1 MANSS
6 RQTSLFG
13 INDWKSIYKNYSQA
27 DFQSYDYETLRKSMV
42 DYLRTNYPETFNDYV
57 ESSEYVALLDVIAF
71 MGQGLA
77 FRNDLNTR
85 ENFIDTAERRDSVV
99 KLAKLV
105 GYTPKRNTAAQG
117 YLKITAISTTE
128 QIKDVNNFSLNN
140 VTVLWNDPANVNW
153 QEQFN
158 AIINAALTDGQRVGR
173 PGHSANILEVK
184 TDEYSLRVPGNA
196 TPVAPFG
203 AVVDGNSMTFECTS
217 MTSVGS
223 DKLYEISPGSSNIFN
238 LLYRNDKLGYSSAN
252 TGFFVYFKQ
261 GSLQQFPF
269 TFDTQIE
276 NQNID
281 VTVQGINN
289 DDVWLYEYDPI
300 TLLPTEW
307 KKVESVFASQSSSA
321 SKKLFSVTSGYND
334 QITCNFGDGVFGE
347 IPVGNFAAYVRTSN
361 GLSYVI
367 DPSEMQGTT
376 VTISYISKNNR
387 TEKLT
392 LSLELMLPN
401 ATAQARESLT
411 DIKIRAP
418 QRFYTQNR
426 MVNGEDYNNFPFTM
440 FNSIVK
446 SKAINRSSVGV
457 SRNFDLADP
466 TGKYS
471 STNDF
476 AEDGGLYLDR
486 NDDFVTFTASTTN
499 DILKF
504 LTRDLSTALG
514 SHRAYQFYSQAYTRY
529 QININSGDGTIYWN
543 QTVFNADSSTGYFYN
558 AGQAPVPVGAIA
570 GNNIKYLTAGSMIKF
585 VAPSGKYF
593 NKNNKLVSGI
603 ASPSDI
609 TYIWTSVASVVGD
622 GCNSGLGNLSTGDGP
637 IALTNYIPDGAV
649 LDTVIPSFTNEFG
662 SLLAQEIVNNIIL
675 SQDFALVYNNT
686 LLSTQERWS
695 VQPYSTEEYFVRF
708 RCLGYGKY
716 IVSYRS
722 LSFYFGSVSDIR
734 FTFERDRS
742 VYDPTTGKVAQ
753 DSITVLKTNSQYG
766 NNYPLPNDIVMNV
779 VGQTTETDGYVDDF
793 SVEVSLGDITTNNKF
808 KDPDFFT
815 QVTGYQF
822 NTRNTLHFTFFKIVT
837 DVNKLTRVEL
847 VPTSAV
853 VHNYGTQADISVVK
867 YEFPVGQI
875 FYAVLEDKFYQ
886 SVNDSTAANIVN
898 LELLS
903 NYSVKIGRQGLY
915 FQYKHISGDSH
926 RVDPATSTIID
937 MYLVTQDYLTK
948 YNNWLRDTTGAVTEP
963 LRPTIAELS
972 DAYNKVNDYKML
984 SDSVILNS
992 VRFKPLFGSKAE
1004 TSLRAT
1010 IKVIKSSTTTASD
1023 SEIRSAIIT
1032 EMNNYF
1038 SIDNWDFGD
1047 TFYFS
1052 ELSAYL
1058 HSALGDLI
1066 SSAVLV
1072 PNDPSLSFGDL
1083 YEIKSAPYE
1092 IFTNA
1097 AQATDIVVISALTAA
1112 ELQIAG

>member
-105 GYTPKRNTAAQG
+105 GYTPKRNTASHG

-140 VTVLWNDPANVNW
+140 VTVLWNDASNVNW

-158 AIINAALTDGQRVGR
+158 AIINAALVDGQRVGR
-173 PGHSANILEVK
+173 PGHSANILEIK
-184 TDEYSLRVPGNA
+184 TDEYSMRIPANA
-196 TPVAPFG
+196 TPTAPFG
-203 AVVDGNSMTFECTS
+203 AVVDGNNMPFECVS

-223 DKLYEISPGSSNIFN
+223 DKLYEISPGSSSVFNI
-238 LLYRNDKLGYSSAN
+238 LYRNDKLGFSSSN

-269 TFDTQIE
+269 AFDTQVE

-281 VTVQGINN
+281 VTIQGINN

-307 KKVESVFASQSSSA
+307 KKVESVFASQSTSST
-321 SKKLFSVTSGYND
+321 KKLFSVTSGYND

-347 IPVGNFAAYVRTSN
+347 MPVGNFATYVRTSN

-387 TEKLT
+387 IEKLT

-401 ATAQARESLT
+401 ATAQARETLT

-446 SKAINRSSVGV
+446 SKAINRTSVGV

-476 AEDGGLYLDR
+476 AEDGGLYLDI
-486 NDDFVTFTASTTN
+486 NDDFISFTASTTN
-499 DILKF
+499 DIINF
-504 LTRDLSTALG
+504 LTRKLASELG
-514 SHRAYQFYSQAYTRY
+514 GHRAYQYYSQAYTRFS
-529 QININSGDGTIYWN
+529 INAGTGDGVIYWN
-543 QTVFNADSSTGYFYN
+543 QTAFSSESSTGYFYN
-558 AGQAPVPVGAIA
+558 AGNSPVSVGPSA

-585 VAPSGKYF
+585 VAPTGKYF
-593 NKNNKLVSGI
+593 NSNNKLVSGI
-603 ASPSDI
+603 PGPSDI
-609 TYIWTSVASVVGD
+609 TYAWTSVATVIGD
-622 GCNSGLGNLSTGDGP
+622 GSNSGVGNLPTGMGP
-637 IALTNYIPDGAV
+637 ITLTNYIPDGAI
-649 LDTVIPSFTNEFG
+649 LDTVIPSFTNEFSSG
-662 SLLAQEIVNNIIL
+662 FMQEIVNNITL
-675 SQDFALVYNNT
+675 SRDFSLVYDNT
-686 LLSTQERWS
+686 LLATQERWMIDS
-695 VQPYSTEEYFVRF
+695 YNSTGYFVRF

-722 LSFYFGSVSDIR
+722 LTFYFGSVADIR
-734 FTFERDRS
+734 FTFERNRS
-742 VYDPTTGKVAQ
+742 VYDPITSKVAQ
-753 DSITVLKTNSQYG
+753 DTITVLKTNSQFG
-766 NNYPLPNDIVMNV
+766 NNYPLARDISMNV

-822 NTRNTLHFTFFKIVT
+822 STRNTAHFTFFKIVT
-837 DVNKLTRVEL
+837 DVNRLTRVEL
-847 VPTSAV
+847 VPTSSV
-853 VHNYGTQADISVVK
+853 VHNYGTQSDIAIVK
-867 YEFPVGQI
+867 YEYPVGQI
-875 FYAVLEDKFYQ
+875 FYAVLENKFYQ
-886 SVNDSTAANIVN
+886 SVNDTTAENIVN

-926 RVDPATSTIID
+926 RVDPSTSTIID
-937 MYLVTQDYLTK
+937 MYLVTQDYLTR
-948 YNNWLRDTTGAVTEP
+948 YNNWLNDTTGTITEP

-972 DAYNKVNDYKML
+972 EAYNKVNDYKML
-984 SDSVILNS
+984 TDSVILNS

-1010 IKVIKSSTTTASD
+1010 IKVIKSSTTNASD

-1058 HSALGDLI
+1058 HSVLGDLI

-1072 PNDPSLSFGDL
+1072 PVDPSMSFGDL

-1092 IFTNA
+1092 IFTSA
-1097 AQATDIVVISALTAA
+1097 AQASDIVVISALTAA
-1112 ELQIAG
+1112 ALQIAG

>member
-13 INDWKSIYKNYSQA
+13 VNDWKSIYKNYSQA

-42 DYLRTNYPETFNDYV
+42 DFLRTNYPETFNDYV

-105 GYTPKRNTAAQG
+105 GYTPKRNSASQG
-117 YLKITAISTTE
+117 FLKITAISTTE

-158 AIINAALTDGQRVGR
+158 AIINAALVDGQRVGR
-173 PGHSANILEVK
+173 PGNSANILEVK
-184 TDEYSLRVPGNA
+184 TDEYSIRIPQNSS
-196 TPVAPFG
+196 PVAPFG
-203 AVVDGNSMTFECTS
+203 AVVDGNNMTFECTS
-217 MTSVGS
+217 MTSVGA
-223 DKLYEISPGSSNIFN
+223 DKLYEISPGSSNVFN
-238 LLYRNDKLGYSSAN
+238 LLYRNDKLGYSSSN

-269 TFDTQIE
+269 SFDAQLE

-281 VTVQGINN
+281 INVQGINN
-289 DDVWLYEYDPI
+289 EDVWLYEYDPI

-307 KKVESVFASQSSSA
+307 KKVESVFTSQSSSS

-347 IPVGNFAAYVRTSN
+347 IPVGNFASYIRTSN

-376 VTISYISKNNR
+376 VTLSYISKNNR
-387 TEKLT
+387 TEKIT

-401 ATAQARESLT
+401 ATAQSRETLT

-476 AEDGGLYLDR
+476 AEDGGLYMDR

-499 DILKF
+499 DIIKF
-504 LTRDLSTALG
+504 LTRDLSSALG
-514 SHRAYQFYSQAYTRY
+514 SYRAYQYYSQAYTRY
-529 QININSGDGTIYWN
+529 QINTESGDGTIYWN

-558 AGQAPVPVGAIA
+558 AGQAPVSVGIVA
-570 GNNIKYLTAGSMIKF
+570 GNNIKYLTTGSMIKF

-593 NKNNKLVSGI
+593 TKGNKLVSGI
-603 ASPSDI
+603 AGPSDV
-609 TYIWTSVASVVGD
+609 TYVWTSVASVVGD
-622 GCNSGLGNLSTGDGP
+622 GSNSGVGNLPTGDGP
-637 IALTNYIPDGAV
+637 ITLTNYIPDGAI
-649 LDTVIPSFTNEFG
+649 LNTVIPSFTNEFG
-662 SLLAQEIVNNIIL
+662 SLLTQEIVNNIIL
-675 SQDFALVYNNT
+675 SQDFSLAYDST

-695 VQPYSTEEYFVRF
+695 VQPYNATNYFVRF
-708 RCLGYGKY
+708 RGLGYGKY
-716 IVSYRS
+716 IVSYKS

-734 FTFERDRS
+734 FTFERNRS

-753 DSITVLKTNSQYG
+753 DSVTILKTNSQYG
-766 NNYPLPNDIVMNV
+766 NNYPLANEISLNV

-793 SVEVSLGDITTNNKF
+793 SVEVSLGDITANNTF
-808 KDPDFFT
+808 KNPDFFT

-847 VPTSAV
+847 VPSSAIV
-853 VHNYGTQADISVVK
+853 SNYGTQSDIAVVK
-867 YEFPVGQI
+867 YEFPVGQV

-886 SVNDSTAANIVN
+886 SIHDTTAANIVN

-903 NYSVKIGRQGLY
+903 NYSVKIGRQGLF
-915 FQYKHISGDSH
+915 FQYKHISGETH
-926 RVDPATSTIID
+926 RVDPSTSTIID
-937 MYLVTQDYLTK
+937 MYLVTQDYLTQF
-948 YNNWLRDTTGAVTEP
+948 NNWLRDTTGTIAEP

-972 DAYNKVNDYKML
+972 DAYSKVNDYKML
-984 SDSVILNS
+984 TDSVILNS

-1092 IFTNA
+1092 IFTSA
-1097 AQATDIVVISALTAA
+1097 AQASDIVVISALTSS

>member
-13 INDWKSIYKNYSQA
+13 VNDWKSIYKNYSQA

-42 DYLRTNYPETFNDYV
+42 DFLRTNYPETFNDYT

-105 GYTPKRNTAAQG
+105 GYTPKRNSAAQG
-117 YLKITAISTTE
+117 YLKISAISTTE
-128 QIKDVNNFSLNN
+128 QIKDVNNLSLNN

-158 AIINAALTDGQRVGR
+158 AIINAALIDGQRVGR

-184 TDEYSLRVPGNA
+184 TDEYSMRIPSNA

-203 AVVDGNSMTFECTS
+203 ATVDGNNMSFECVS

-223 DKLYEISPGSSNIFN
+223 DALREISPGSSTVFN
-238 LLYRNDKLGYSSAN
+238 LLYRNDKLGFSSSN

-261 GSLQQFPF
+261 GSIQQFPF
-269 TFDTQIE
+269 ALDAQVE

-281 VTVQGINN
+281 VTIQGINN
-289 DDVWLYEYDPI
+289 EDIWLYEYDSI

-307 KKVESVFASQSSSA
+307 KKVESVFTSQSTSS

-347 IPVGNFAAYVRTSN
+347 MPVGNFAAYVRTSN

-376 VTISYISKNNR
+376 VTISYLSKNNR
-387 TEKLT
+387 IEKLT

-401 ATAQARESLT
+401 ATAQSRETLT
-411 DIKIRAP
+411 DIKTRAP

-476 AEDGGLYLDR
+476 AEDGGLYMDK
-486 NDDFVTFTASTTN
+486 NDDFVAFIASTTN
-499 DILKF
+499 DIIKF
-504 LTRDLSTALG
+504 LTRTLASELG
-514 SHRAYQFYSQAYTRY
+514 NHRAYQYYSQAYSRY
-529 QININSGDGTIYWN
+529 RINSDSNDGTIYWN
-543 QTVFNADSSTGYFYN
+543 QTAYSSESSTGYFYN
-558 AGQAPVPVGAIA
+558 VGNTPVPVGPVA

-593 NKNNKLVSGI
+593 NTLNKLVSGI
-603 ASPSDI
+603 AGPSDVS
-609 TYIWTSVASVVGD
+609 YVWTSVANVIGD
-622 GCNSGLGNLSTGDGP
+622 GCNSGVGNMPTGVGP
-637 IALTNYIPDGAV
+637 ITLTNYIPDGAI
-649 LDTVIPSFTNEFG
+649 LDTVIPSFTNEF
-662 SLLAQEIVNNIIL
+662 SSALTQEIVNNIVL
-675 SQDFALVYNNT
+675 SRDFSLAYDNT
-686 LLSTQERWS
+686 LLSTQERWAVNAYNS
-695 VQPYSTEEYFVRF
+695 DSYFVRF

-722 LSFYFGSVSDIR
+722 LAFYFGSVADIR
-734 FTFERDRS
+734 FTYERNRS
-742 VYDPTTGKVAQ
+742 VYDPITGKVAQ
-753 DSITVLKTNSQYG
+753 DSITVLKTNSQFG
-766 NNYPLPNDIVMNV
+766 NNNPLSRDIVMNV

-822 NTRNTLHFTFFKIVT
+822 NTRNTLHFTFFKLVT
-837 DVNKLTRVEL
+837 DVNRLTRVEL
-847 VPTSAV
+847 VPTSSI
-853 VHNYGTQADISVVK
+853 VHNYGTQSDIAVVK
-867 YEFPVGQI
+867 YEFPIGQI

-886 SVNDSTAANIVN
+886 TVNDTTADSIIN
-898 LELLS
+898 LSLLS

-948 YNNWLRDTTGAVTEP
+948 YNNWLVDTTETVAEP

-972 DAYNKVNDYKML
+972 EAYNKVNDYKML
-984 SDSVILNS
+984 TDSVILNS

-1010 IKVIKSSTTTASD
+1010 IKVIKSSTTNASD
-1023 SEIRSAIIT
+1023 SEIRSAIIS

-1038 SIDNWDFGD
+1038 RIDNWDFGD

-1058 HSALGDLI
+1058 HSVLGDLI

-1072 PNDPSLSFGDL
+1072 PADPSLSFGDL

-1092 IFTNA
+1092 IFTSA
-1097 AQATDIVVISALTAA
+1097 AQTSDVVVISALTAA
-1112 ELQIAG
+1112 ALQIPG

>member
-13 INDWKSIYKNYSQA
+13 VNDWKSIYKNYSQA

-42 DYLRTNYPETFNDYV
+42 DFLRTNYPETFNDYV

-105 GYTPKRNTAAQG
+105 GYTPKRNSASQG
-117 YLKITAISTTE
+117 FLKITAISTTE

-158 AIINAALTDGQRVGR
+158 AIINAALVDGQRVGR
-173 PGHSANILEVK
+173 PGNSANILEVK
-184 TDEYSLRVPGNA
+184 TDEYSIRIPQNSS
-196 TPVAPFG
+196 PVAPFG
-203 AVVDGNSMTFECTS
+203 AVVDGNNMTFECTS
-217 MTSVGS
+217 MTSVGA
-223 DKLYEISPGSSNIFN
+223 DKLYEISPGSSNVFN
-238 LLYRNDKLGYSSAN
+238 LLYRNDKLGYSSSN

-269 TFDTQIE
+269 SFDAQLE

-281 VTVQGINN
+281 INVQGINN
-289 DDVWLYEYDPI
+289 EDVWLYEYDPI

-307 KKVESVFASQSSSA
+307 KKVESVFTSQSSNS

-347 IPVGNFAAYVRTSN
+347 IPVGNFASYIRTSN

-376 VTISYISKNNR
+376 VTLSYISKNNR
-387 TEKLT
+387 TEKIT

-401 ATAQARESLT
+401 ATAQSRETLT

-476 AEDGGLYLDR
+476 AEDGGLYMDR

-499 DILKF
+499 DIIKF
-504 LTRDLSTALG
+504 LTRDLSSALG
-514 SHRAYQFYSQAYTRY
+514 SYRAYQYYSQAYTRY
-529 QININSGDGTIYWN
+529 QINTESGDGTIYWN

-558 AGQAPVPVGAIA
+558 AGQAPVSVGIVA
-570 GNNIKYLTAGSMIKF
+570 GNNIKYLTTGSMIKF

-593 NKNNKLVSGI
+593 TKGNKLVSGI
-603 ASPSDI
+603 AGPSDV
-609 TYIWTSVASVVGD
+609 TYVWTSVASVVGD
-622 GCNSGLGNLSTGDGP
+622 GSNSGVGNLPTGDGP
-637 IALTNYIPDGAV
+637 ITLTNYIPDGAI
-649 LDTVIPSFTNEFG
+649 LSTVIPSFTNEFG
-662 SLLAQEIVNNIIL
+662 SLLTQEIVNNIIL
-675 SQDFALVYNNT
+675 SQDFSLAYDST

-695 VQPYSTEEYFVRF
+695 VQPYNATNYFVRF
-708 RCLGYGKY
+708 RGLGYGKY
-716 IVSYRS
+716 IVSYKS

-734 FTFERDRS
+734 FTFERNRS

-753 DSITVLKTNSQYG
+753 DSVTILKTNSQYG
-766 NNYPLPNDIVMNV
+766 NNYPLANEISLNV

-793 SVEVSLGDITTNNKF
+793 SVEVSLGDITANNTF
-808 KDPDFFT
+808 KNPDFFT

-847 VPTSAV
+847 VPSSAIV
-853 VHNYGTQADISVVK
+853 SNYGTQSDIAVVK
-867 YEFPVGQI
+867 YEFPVGQV

-886 SVNDSTAANIVN
+886 SIHDTTAANIVN

-903 NYSVKIGRQGLY
+903 NYSVKIGRQGLF
-915 FQYKHISGDSH
+915 FQYKHISGETH
-926 RVDPATSTIID
+926 RVDPSTSTIID
-937 MYLVTQDYLTK
+937 MYLVTQDYLTQ
-948 YNNWLRDTTGAVTEP
+948 YNNWLRDTTGTIAEP

-984 SDSVILNS
+984 TDSVILNS

-1092 IFTNA
+1092 IFTSA
-1097 AQATDIVVISALTAA
+1097 AQASDIVVISALTSS

>member
-13 INDWKSIYKNYSQA
+13 VNDWKSIYKNYSQA

-105 GYTPKRNTAAQG
+105 GYTPKRNLAAHG

-128 QIKDVNNFSLNN
+128 QVKDVNNFSLNN

-158 AIINAALTDGQRVGR
+158 AIINAALVDGQRVGR
-173 PGHSANILEVK
+173 PGHSTNILEVK
-184 TDEYSLRVPGNA
+184 TDEYSVRIPPNA
-196 TPVAPFG
+196 SPVAPFG
-203 AVVDGNSMTFECTS
+203 AIVDGNNMTFECVS
-217 MTSVGS
+217 VSSVGS
-223 DKLYEISPGSSNIFN
+223 TSLKELSPGLSSVFN

-252 TGFFVYFKQ
+252 TGFFVYFKE
-261 GSLQQFPF
+261 GTLQQFPF
-269 TFDTQIE
+269 SFDSQIE
-276 NQNID
+276 NQTVD
-281 VTVQGINN
+281 VAIQGINN

-307 KKVESVFASQSSSA
+307 KKAESVFASQSTSA
-321 SKKLFSVTSGYND
+321 TRKLFSVTSGYND

-347 IPVGNFAAYVRTSN
+347 MPVGNFAAYVRSSN

-401 ATAQARESLT
+401 ATAQSRETLT
-411 DIKIRAP
+411 DIKVRAP
-418 QRFYTQNR
+418 QRYYTQNR

-476 AEDGGLYLDR
+476 AEDGGLYMDR
-486 NDDFVTFTASTTN
+486 NDDFVTFVASTTN
-499 DILKF
+499 DIIKF
-504 LTRDLSTALG
+504 LTRDLATALG
-514 SHRAYQFYSQAYTRY
+514 GHRAYQYYAQAYSRY
-529 QININSGDGTIYWN
+529 DINTNSGDGVVYWN
-543 QTVFNADSSTGYFYN
+543 QTIYSADSSSGYFYKTGN
-558 AGQAPVPVGAIA
+558 APVPVGVVA
-570 GNNIKYLTAGSMIKF
+570 GNNIKYLSVGSMIKF

-593 NKNNKLVSGI
+593 DKNNKLVSGL
-603 ASPSDI
+603 AGPSDI
-609 TYIWTSVASVVGD
+609 TYIWTSVATVVGD
-622 GCNSGLGNLSTGDGP
+622 GSNSGVGNLPTGDGP
-637 IALTNYIPDGAV
+637 ITLTNYIPDGAI
-649 LDTVIPSFTNEFG
+649 LASIIPSFTNEF
-662 SLLAQEIVNNIIL
+662 SSDLTQEIVNNIIL
-675 SQDFALVYNNT
+675 SHDFALVYDNT
-686 LLSTQERWS
+686 LLASQERWS
-695 VQPYSTEEYFVRF
+695 VQSYNTSSYFVRF

-722 LSFYFGSVSDIR
+722 VSYYFGSVSDIR
-734 FTFERDRS
+734 FTFERNRS

-753 DSITVLKTNSQYG
+753 DSITILKTNSQYG
-766 NNYPLPNDIVMNV
+766 NNYPLPREVMLSV
-779 VGQTTETDGYVDDF
+779 VGQTIETDGYVDDF
-793 SVEVSLGDITTNNKF
+793 SVEVSLGDITTNNRI

-847 VPTSAV
+847 VPSSSV
-853 VHNYGTQADISVVK
+853 VYNYGTQADIAVVK
-867 YEFPVGQI
+867 YEFPVGQL

-886 SVNDSTAANIVN
+886 SVNDATAANIVN
-898 LELLS
+898 LQLLT

-915 FQYKHISGDSH
+915 FQYKHISSDSH
-926 RVDPATSTIID
+926 RVDPATSTVID
-937 MYLVTQDYLTK
+937 MYFVTQDYLTK
-948 YNNWLRDTTGAVTEP
+948 YTNWLRDTTNTISEP

-972 DAYNKVNDYKML
+972 DAYSSINDYKML
-984 SDSVILNS
+984 TDSVILNS

-1004 TSLRAT
+1004 PSLRAT
-1010 IKVIKSSTTTASD
+1010 IKVIKSSKTNASD

-1092 IFTNA
+1092 IFTSA
-1097 AQATDIVVISALTAA
+1097 AQASDINVISALTSS

>member
-13 INDWKSIYKNYSQA
+13 VNDWKSIYKNYSQA

-42 DYLRTNYPETFNDYV
+42 DYLRTTYPETFNDYV

-105 GYTPKRNTAAQG
+105 GYTPKRNSASQG
-117 YLKITAISTTE
+117 FLKITAISTTE

-158 AIINAALTDGQRVGR
+158 AIVNAALVDGQRVGR

-184 TDEYSLRVPGNA
+184 TDEYSLRIPNNA

-203 AVVDGNSMTFECTS
+203 AVVDGNSMTFECVS
-217 MTSVGS
+217 MSSVGS
-223 DKLYEISPGSSNIFN
+223 DKLTEISPGASNLFN
-238 LLYRNDKLGYSSAN
+238 ILYRNDKLGYSSAN

-269 TFDTQIE
+269 ALPTQVE
-276 NQNID
+276 NQNVD
-281 VTVQGINN
+281 VNIQGINN
-289 DDVWLYEYDPI
+289 DDVWLYEYDAI
-300 TLLPTEW
+300 TQVPTEW
-307 KKVESVFASQSSSA
+307 KKVESVFAGQSKSST
-321 SKKLFSVTSGYND
+321 KKLFSVTSGYND

-347 IPVGNFAAYVRTSN
+347 MPVGNFATYVRTSN
-361 GLSYVI
+361 GLTYII

-376 VTISYISKNNR
+376 VTISYISKNGR

-401 ATAQARESLT
+401 ATAQARETLS
-411 DIKIRAP
+411 DIKTRAP

-457 SRNFDLADP
+457 SRNFDLVDP

-476 AEDGGLYLDR
+476 AEDGGLYMDR
-486 NDDFVTFTASTTN
+486 NDDFVSFTANTTN
-499 DILKF
+499 DIVKF
-504 LTRDLSTALG
+504 LTRDLATAL
-514 SHRAYQFYSQAYTRY
+514 SNHRAYQFYSQAYLRF
-529 QININSGDGTIYWN
+529 QINGESGDGTIYWN
-543 QTVFNADSSTGYFYN
+543 QTAYSADSSTGYFYN
-558 AGQAPVPVGAIA
+558 AGQSPVPVGVVA
-570 GNNIKYLTAGSMIKF
+570 GNNIRYLTAGSMIKF
-585 VAPSGKYF
+585 IAPAGKYF
-593 NKNNKLVSGI
+593 TKNNKLVSGI
-603 ASPSDI
+603 PGSSDI
-609 TYIWTSVASVVGD
+609 TYIWTSVATVVGD
-622 GCNSGLGNLSTGDGP
+622 GCNSGTGNLPTGDGP
-637 IALTNYIPDGAV
+637 ITLTNYIPDGAI
-649 LDTVIPSFTNEFG
+649 LNTVIPSFTNEFSSG
-662 SLLAQEIVNNIIL
+662 LTQEIVNNIIL

-686 LLSTQERWS
+686 LMSSQERWS
-695 VQPYSTEEYFVRF
+695 IQPYSTTDYFVRF

-722 LSFYFGSVSDIR
+722 LAFYFGSVSDIR
-734 FTFERDRS
+734 FTFERNRS
-742 VYDPTTGKVAQ
+742 IYDPTTGKVAQ
-753 DSITVLKTNSQYG
+753 DTITILKTNSQYG
-766 NNYPLPNDIVMNV
+766 NNNPLSNDVVMNV

-793 SVEVSLGDITTNNKF
+793 SVEVSLGDITTNNRF
-808 KDPDFFT
+808 KNPDFFE
-815 QVTGYQF
+815 QVTGYEF
-822 NTRNTLHFTFFKIVT
+822 NTRNLVHFTFFKIVT
-837 DVNKLTRVEL
+837 DVNRLTRVEL
-847 VPTSAV
+847 VPTSAI
-853 VHNYGTQADISVVK
+853 VHNYGTQADIAVVK

-886 SVNDSTAANIVN
+886 SVNDTTAANIVN

-915 FQYKHISGDSH
+915 FQYKHISGETH

-937 MYLVTQDYLTK
+937 MYLVTQDHLTK
-948 YNNWLRDTTGAVTEP
+948 YNNWLRDTTGTVQEP

-972 DAYNKVNDYKML
+972 EAYNKVNDYKML
-984 SDSVILNS
+984 TDSVILNS

-1010 IKVIKSSTTTASD
+1010 IKVIKSSTTNASD
-1023 SEIRSAIIT
+1023 SEIRSAIIS

-1097 AQATDIVVISALTAA
+1097 AQATDIIVISALTAS